1 MRPDTYR
8 KHIFFYKMCNDRSY
22 RTYSRIYSQDI
33 ITNLMNL
40 IQKGHRHTHR
50 GIIGVESAIVLIAF
64 VIVAAALAFVVLNM
78 GFSTTQ
84 KAKTA
89 IIAAVEEAGSSLE
102 VAGKITA
109 VSSPSQNR
117 LNATVIPIKIVS
129 GGASSNLDGNFTS
142 IKVIT
147 DNIEYDNIFANGTL
161 HLGTYVNASAAWDAA
176 ASAPYNWITPAQH
189 PYKGNQNVRQTVAII
204 YWTVNQNN
212 NPILESG
219 EHAVLSVA
227 FARDDRPTS
236 LEHMAFEIS
245 PPKGSPMTVDRT
257 VPNLTTEIVD
267 LG

>member
-1 MRPDTYR
+1 
-8 KHIFFYKMCNDRSY
+8 
-22 RTYSRIYSQDI
+22 
-33 ITNLMNL
+33 MNL

-50 GIIGVESAIVLIAF
+50 GIIGIESAIVLIAF

-84 KAKTA
+84 KAKTS

-109 VSSPSQNR
+109 VGDPENNV

-142 IKVIT
+142 VKIIT

-161 HLGTYVNASAAWDAA
+161 NFGTYVNASQAWDAA
-176 ASAPYNWITPAQH
+176 VAKGWLTANAH
-189 PYKGNQNVRQTVAII
+189 PYTGNGNVQETVAII
-204 YWTVNQNN
+204 YWTVNQNDN
-212 NPILESG
+212 SILESG
-219 EHAVLSVA
+219 EHAVLTVA
-227 FARDDRPTS
+227 FARDDRPAS
-236 LEHMAFEIS
+236 LEHIAFEIS
-245 PPKGSPMTVDRT
+245 SPKGSPMTVDRT
-257 VPNLTTEIVD
+257 VPNITTEIID

>member
-1 MRPDTYR
+1 
-8 KHIFFYKMCNDRSY
+8 
-22 RTYSRIYSQDI
+22 
-33 ITNLMNL
+33 MNL

-50 GIIGVESAIVLIAF
+50 GIIGIESAIVLIAF

-109 VSSPSQNR
+109 VGDIDDDV
-117 LNATVIPIKIVS
+117 LNATAIPVKIVS

-147 DNIEYDNIFANGTL
+147 SNIEYDNVYKFGPLFVGTYDNATNAWEAAMQRGWLCGAGPILPANSCNPYNGTQPMPRTI
-161 HLGTYVNASAAWDAA
+161 G
-176 ASAPYNWITPAQH
+176 
-189 PYKGNQNVRQTVAII
+189 II
-204 YWTVNQNN
+204 YWNANQNDN
-212 NPILESG
+212 AILDIG
-219 EHAVLSVA
+219 EHIQVAVA
-227 FARDDRPTS
+227 FAIDERPHS
-236 LEHMAFEIS
+236 LDYFAVEVS
-245 PPKGSPMTVDRT
+245 TPKGSPMTVDRY
-257 VPNLTTEIVD
+257 VPNITNAIVD